1 MSNSTSGKNSL
12 ILTTFQV
19 SCAWFIYG
27 ASGGSSLFRG
37 FLSHSFCHLVF
48 MYLCMI
54 GLKSEGGVRNGCMLL
69 LMINGNDQNCIHMG
83 IYVQLSC
90 KSSTDAV
97 LDGNSRILR
106 VKNIYK
112 RYVIADKIALGESVF
127 MDPKLTEFTV
137 YHSHNHSSRF

>member
-1 MSNSTSGKNSL
+1 MPNSTSGKNSL

-48 MYLCMI
+48 MYLFMI
-54 GLKSEGGVRNGCMLL
+54 GLKSEGVRNGCMLL

-90 KSSTDAV
+90 KSSTELFIRA
-97 LDGNSRILR
+97 LSITIYFSSCIL
-106 VKNIYK
+106 
-112 RYVIADKIALGESVF
+112 
-127 MDPKLTEFTV
+127 TV
-137 YHSHNHSSRF
+137 GCLFL

>member
-12 ILTTFQV
+12 ILKTFQV

-97 LDGNSRILR
+97 CS
-106 VKNIYK
+106 
-112 RYVIADKIALGESVF
+112 
-127 MDPKLTEFTV
+127 
-137 YHSHNHSSRF
+137 

>member
-1 MSNSTSGKNSL
+1 MCEHHFKCIDLIVLQISTKQLQISKR

-54 GLKSEGGVRNGCMLL
+54 GLNSEGGVSNGCMLL

-97 LDGNSRILR
+97 CS
-106 VKNIYK
+106 
-112 RYVIADKIALGESVF
+112 
-127 MDPKLTEFTV
+127 
-137 YHSHNHSSRF
+137 